1 MTKELKN
8 FIAGEWR
15 ASGHTFEKRS
25 PFDGTL
31 VAMVHEAN
39 EDMVNDAVI
48 AGHDI
53 SIGGQSKLWGALPIK
68 ERLAIIHDFADK
80 LLARVD
86 DLVEADVAD
95 TGRSYWQARTFDLS
109 LIHI

>member
-53 SIGGQSKLWGALPIK
+53 SIGSQSSFGARCQSKNAWLLFTTLPTS
-68 ERLAIIHDFADK
+68 FW
-80 LLARVD
+80 RV
-86 DLVEADVAD
+86 
-95 TGRSYWQARTFDLS
+95 
-109 LIHI
+109 

>member
-1 MTKELKN
+1 MSRVLGRGDLHDEGT
-8 FIAGEWR
+8 
-15 ASGHTFEKRS
+15 EKFLLRGNGVPLAIHSKRRS

-39 EDMVNDAVI
+39 EDMVSDAVT

-53 SIGGQSKLWGALPIK
+53 SIGSQSKLWGALPIK

-80 LLARVD
+80 LLAR
-86 DLVEADVAD
+86 A
-95 TGRSYWQARTFDLS
+95 
-109 LIHI
+109 